1 MIISDPEDKVCFKC
15 PRCGNRRF
23 EKVELFEFKMFPRQ
37 NEYTAL
43 KDADVY
49 RCHNCKHVVT
59 KDQVR

>member
-1 MIISDPEDKVCFKC
+1 MIISDPEDKVYFKC

-43 KDADVY
+43 K
-49 RCHNCKHVVT
+49 